1 MKRIFINDANLTDA
15 DIDYE
20 VIRVK
25 GLVINT
31 NNELILI
38 ENNNTF
44 QLPGGHNRKDEPL
57 EVTLEREIREELGY
71 DIDIKNG
78 PFMMITTYD
87 PDYMNS
93 GSRVCNKI
101 YYYVVYSD
109 IEPNIDNV
117 RLDAQET
124 ETDFSLFKIA
134 MKDLELFLNNCIED
148 GSIDSSIGREMLL
161 VNQEYQEKFG
171 DVL

>member
-1 MKRIFINDANLTDA
+1 MKRVFINDANLKDE

-25 GLVINT
+25 GLVINS
-31 NNELILI
+31 NDELILV
-38 ENNNTF
+38 ENNHTY

-57 EVTLEREIREELGY
+57 EATLSREIREELGY
-71 DIDIKNG
+71 DIEIKTG

-87 PDYMNS
+87 PDYFES

-109 IEPNIDNV
+109 IEPNLDNV

-124 ETDFSLFKIA
+124 ETDFSLFKIP
-134 MKDLELFLNNCIED
+134 MKDLELFLNNCMEN
-148 GSIDSSIGREMLL
+148 GSIDKCIGREMLL
-161 VNQEYQEKFG
+161 VNQEYNEKFG
-171 DVL
+171 EVI